1 MSKHKHKHVD
11 EDPPVPA
18 IPETP
23 EADPVSDAPAADAPA
38 EDTASDDGMPEA
50 DSGVDVSNY
59 ADADDG
65 TEGEAPFST

>member
-11 EDPPVPA
+11 EDRPVPA
-18 IPETP
+18 VPETP
-23 EADPVSDAPAADAPA
+23 EADPVSDAPA